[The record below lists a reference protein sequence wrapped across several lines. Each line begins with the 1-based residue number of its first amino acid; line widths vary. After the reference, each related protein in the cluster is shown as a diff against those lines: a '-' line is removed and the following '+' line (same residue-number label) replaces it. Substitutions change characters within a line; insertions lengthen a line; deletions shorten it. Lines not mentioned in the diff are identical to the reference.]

1 MPPARKKSRLFSTSA
16 AGAAGP
22 DEAAVPVSMNLVSPL
37 QRDVSHCVELM
48 QLGSIPSLSSGGSV
62 ELFKFSRT
70 KLEYFL
76 LDSSA

>member
-1 MPPARKKSRLFSTSA
+1 MAPARKKSRLFSTSA

-48 QLGSIPSLSSGGSV
+48 QLG
-62 ELFKFSRT
+62 
-70 KLEYFL
+70 
-76 LDSSA
+76 